1 MTITGRPS
9 DDITIAVKAKETQV
23 EQTDCLKLL
32 GVFIDHKLNFSKH
45 IQETTKKS
53 GQQVGVIVWL
63 RNLIP
68 TEAKLQIFKSAVLT
82 HLTYCSTVWHFCK
95 ASDNR
100 KLKRVQ
106 ERGLR
111 AVYCNKT
118 SSYEKL
124 LLIAK
129 LPRLHNRRLQ
139 NIANLMYKVTNKLS
153 TLYI

>member
-32 GVFIDHKLNFSKH
+32 GIFIDHKPNFSKH
-45 IQETTKKS
+45 IRETTKKS
-53 GQQVGVIVWL
+53 CQQVGVTVWL

-68 TEAKLQIFKSAVLT
+68 TEAKLQVFKSVVLP
-82 HLTYCSTVWHFCK
+82 HLTYCSTVWHLCK

-106 ERGLR
+106 ECGRVWCTAIKPAPTR
-111 AVYCNKT
+111 NYC
-118 SSYEKL
+118 
-124 LLIAK
+124 
-129 LPRLHNRRLQ
+129 
-139 NIANLMYKVTNKLS
+139 
-153 TLYI
+153 